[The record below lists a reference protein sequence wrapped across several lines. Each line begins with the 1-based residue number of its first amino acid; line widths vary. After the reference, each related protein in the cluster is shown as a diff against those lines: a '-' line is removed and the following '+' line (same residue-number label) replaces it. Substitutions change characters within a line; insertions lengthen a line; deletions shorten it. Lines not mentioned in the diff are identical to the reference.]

1 MAYTR
6 VNWEDGSTS
15 HNTPISAENLNK
27 MDAGIKELDTN
38 KANKSGGDFTG
49 DISVNLSGDA
59 SKPFVK
65 TDYAN
70 GAIHI
75 NDKHGSAIDYKIG
88 RVVQTHS
95 GDTCQQVYPDKSG
108 TFVVTDFNNNTD
120 LGSNTIESGV
130 TRSVAEGYSNT
141 LDDNGTDACHVEGFN
156 NIASGS
162 MSHAEGSNNS
172 VSESYSHVEGNK
184 NTVSARMAHAEG
196 YNNNVTALYG
206 HAEGGANTVSGEAA
220 HCEGT
225 NNTAS
230 GARAHAEGGG
240 TEATAD
246 SSHAE
251 GANTDAYGVASHAEG
266 GNRNADGSS
275 ISSERTVTIGS
286 ETVSVLG
293 PKAVG
298 VCSHAEGVRT
308 LAYGHAS
315 HASGRDTDAI
325 GQGSYAEGFQ
335 TKASGNYSH
344 AEGWGTSTTTSGEA
358 SHAEGT
364 TTTASG
370 IYSHAEGQH
379 TTASGEASHAEGN
392 DTEASGAGAHAEGY
406 RTVAGYA
413 NQTAM
418 GTYNNNKSTNL
429 LEVGNGGMSGRANAM
444 EVTADGDLLI
454 KNGGVSLYGLDENKE
469 VLGAKNLL
477 PLSLEMMKEINTYGT
492 WANNVYT
499 YVGVTFTVNTDTYG
513 NVLSIDI
520 DTTNKTT
527 TNYIGF
533 DLFSRQGGVTLPENC
548 IYTINAS
555 ANNGDFNSS
564 VFRGDDTI
572 GSIAGESAT
581 TGSAEISATSFD
593 RANIYMHLSGDI
605 ITTVYPMIRL
615 ATDPNPTYRPY
626 AMGNQELTSN
636 VNALNSN
643 KDLLGVKNLLP
654 LTLENL
660 KAINTAGTW
669 NNNVYTFTGL
679 SLTVNTDYL
688 GGVESI
694 TMSGQP
700 TVEYSFVLFQ
710 GTLNLPSTSKFKIGA
725 TGANGNYDCSVLNG
739 STVIGY
745 ISGDSAPLSDVT
757 LQDDVVTRVQVFFN
771 TNYNA
776 SITIY
781 PMIRLAS
788 DTNPTYRPYAMSNQ
802 ELTQRLLALEA
813 RLS

>member
-6 VNWEDGSTS
+6 VNWEDESTS

-65 TDYAN
+65 TDYEN
-70 GAIHI
+70 GSIHI

-95 GDTCQQVYPDKSG
+95 ADTCQQVYPNKSG
-108 TFVVTDFNNNTD
+108 TFAIIDWNESID
-120 LGSNTIESGV
+120 LTMSNTIENGV
-130 TRSVAEGYSNT
+130 LRSVAEGYNNT
-141 LDDNGTDACHVEGFN
+141 LDDTSDCHVEGFN
-156 NIASGS
+156 NAVSGGQV
-162 MSHAEGSNNS
+162 HAEGSNNS
-172 VSESYSHVEGNK
+172 VSEDDSHVEGK
-184 NTVSARMAHAEG
+184 QNTVSAKMAHAEG
-196 YNNNVTALYG
+196 YNNNVSALYG

-251 GANTDAYGVASHAEG
+251 GANTDAYGIASHAEG
-266 GNRNADGSS
+266 GNRNADGSI
-275 ISSERTVTIGS
+275 ISEERTVTIGN

-298 VCSHAEGVRT
+298 VCAHAEGVRT
-308 LAYGHAS
+308 LAYGYTS
-315 HASGRDTDAI
+315 HASGKDTDAI
-325 GQGSYAEGFQ
+325 GNGSYTEGYQ

-358 SHAEGT
+358 SHAEGNA
-364 TTTASG
+364 TTASG

-379 TTASGEASHAEGN
+379 TTASGEASHAEGT

-418 GTYNNNKSTNL
+418 GHDNDNKSTNL
-429 LEVGNGGMSGRANAM
+429 LEVGNGTKSNKSNAM

-477 PLSLEMMKEINTYGT
+477 PLTLENLKALNTSGT
-492 WANNVYT
+492 WSGNAYT
-499 YVGVTFTVNTDTYG
+499 LNGVTFTVNTDSLG
-513 NVLSIDI
+513 SV
-520 DTTNKTT
+520 
-527 TNYIGF
+527 
-533 DLFSRQGGVTLPENC
+533 
-548 IYTINAS
+548 IN
-555 ANNGDFNSS
+555 
-564 VFRGDDTI
+564 I
-572 GSIAGESAT
+572 
-581 TGSAEISATSFD
+581 
-593 RANIYMHLSGDI
+593 
-605 ITTVYPMIRL
+605 
-615 ATDPNPTYRPY
+615 
-626 AMGNQELTSN
+626 
-636 VNALNSN
+636 
-643 KDLLGVKNLLP
+643 
-654 LTLENL
+654 
-660 KAINTAGTW
+660 
-669 NNNVYTFTGL
+669 
-679 SLTVNTDYL
+679 TVNGTKEEGTPQSLFYIVPSLLLDNN
-688 GGVESI
+688 
-694 TMSGQP
+694 MSYWMTG
-700 TVEYSFVLFQ
+700 
-710 GTLNLPSTSKFKIGA
+710 GA
-725 TGANGNYDCSVLNG
+725 TGIVMTSRYVTTPYDFREEQGSGIRVPFERERLVLIN
-739 STVIGY
+739 VITGTY
-745 ISGDSAPLSDVT
+745 
-757 LQDDVVTRVQVFFN
+757 
-771 TNYNA
+771 TNVK
-776 SITIY
+776 IY

-813 RLS
+813 RVTALENA